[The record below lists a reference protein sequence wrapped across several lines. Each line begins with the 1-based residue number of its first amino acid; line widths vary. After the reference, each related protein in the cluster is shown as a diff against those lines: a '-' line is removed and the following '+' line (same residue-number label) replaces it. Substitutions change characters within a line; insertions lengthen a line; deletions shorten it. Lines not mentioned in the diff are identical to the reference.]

1 MGERIVWLKEGFP
14 HFLDEVENGKFKKVK
29 AFRYWTNPGDS
40 EYEYDWNESLIVGH
54 DIVETPNRN
63 ISVLV
68 KCNKD
73 WDAGKVLFSILNEC
87 QKLAEVS
94 KHDFVSIEPFGDK
107 LGKLISTDG
116 NSKLIEIKPRLFKIV
131 EKEGDS

>member
-14 HFLDEVENGKFKKVK
+14 HFLDEVENGKFKIVK
-29 AFRYWTNPGDS
+29 AFRYWTNPGES
-40 EYEYDWNESLIVGH
+40 EYEYNCNENLIIGH

-63 ISVLV
+63 ISFLV

-73 WDAGKVLFSILNEC
+73 WDTGKVLFSILNEC

-94 KHDFVSIEPFGDK
+94 KHDFVSIEPFGEK

-116 NSKLIEIKPRLFKIV
+116 NSKLIELRPRLFKKV
-131 EKEGDS
+131 EKEN